1 MLRFLFLFIIVKWLF
16 YFLFFYFVAYTSKTI
31 FTFSFANLIST
42 VPLLYL
48 LIFHKTASLFAV
60 LHEWSSWPM
69 FFMKIFSPSES
80 IHGRYASWVSFL
92 SAPDASHRAGIL
104 RLYFFIEVKV
114 TYSKLLSV
122 QFGKVDI
129 FYPCESITTITII
142 NTCID
147 GPQSLLVT
155 IGNLFSLTLHL

>member
-1 MLRFLFLFIIVKWLF
+1 MWLT
-16 YFLFFYFVAYTSKTI
+16 LQKQ
-31 FTFSFANLIST
+31 
-42 VPLLYL
+42 YL
-48 LIFHKTASLFAV
+48 LSALQTLFPQF
-60 LHEWSSWPM
+60 LYCICLSFTRQLPYLQFFMSDLLGQM